1 MAKNYDELVKRVKAR
16 YNPGAIDE
24 STLLNESLRTELKAL
39 SGSKVMEYVKRS
51 MQGVEP
57 AYTQNTIVAGD
68 KVKAHLRKNNP
79 NLDYEYQ
86 GSVMSNTHIKG
97 YSDIDLV
104 QLCNR
109 FYEHDLRTKFTEEY
123 RQDILTE
130 AQRRSLLEIINGS
143 IYAGN
148 ANQDLR
154 NMRLDAE
161 NVLLV
166 AYNDVNISKDKSI
179 EANLTNPRRTV
190 DVVTASWYKT
200 VYSAKS
206 GDKKDKGIKIYDKA
220 KNIRLPV
227 DYPFLKIKMLNE
239 KDISVNGRLKKM
251 IRFLKTIKADSDI
264 KINISSFDI
273 SSICYNINFLSY
285 CDKPYYELVYVLQV
299 ELDQLVADEFYRNN
313 IKSIDGTEYIFKDKS
328 EKYGQLLLLLN
339 ELNSI
344 KKDLVDN
351 NAITRF
357 L

>member
-1 MAKNYDELVKRVKAR
+1 MAKNYEELVNRVKSR
-16 YNPGAIDE
+16 YNPEAIDE
-24 STLLNESLRTELKAL
+24 STLLNESLRTELKTL

-57 AYTQNTIVAGD
+57 AYTRNTILAGD
-68 KVKAHLRKNNP
+68 KVKAHLKKNSP

-104 QLCNR
+104 QLCDR
-109 FYEHDLRTKFTEEY
+109 FYEHDLKSKFTEEY
-123 RQDILTE
+123 RQDTLTE
-130 AQRRSLLEIINGS
+130 SQRQSLLEIINGS
-143 IYAGN
+143 IYAGD

-161 NVLLV
+161 KVLLA

-179 EANLTNPRRTV
+179 EANLTNPRRIV

-200 VYSAKS
+200 IYSAKS
-206 GDKKDKGIKIYDKA
+206 GDKTDKGIKIYDKV

-227 DYPFLKIKMLNE
+227 DYPFLKIKLLNE

-273 SSICYNINFLSY
+273 SSICYNINFFAY
-285 CDKPYYELVYVLQV
+285 YDKPYYELVYVLNM
-299 ELDQLVADEFYRNN
+299 ELDQLLVDEFYRNN
-313 IKSIDGTEYIFKDKS
+313 IKSIDGTEYIFRDKP
-328 EKYGQLLLLLN
+328 EKYGQLVMLLN

-351 NAITRF
+351 NAITSF